1 MRLSL
6 ARLVGKHS
14 FMASMSNLSGG
25 CMCMY
30 SSVHITPSLILAFIK
45 DHIK

>member
-25 CMCMY
+25 CMCS